1 MIQNDVELQ
10 CTQERIA
17 YFAKLVAQF
26 RTKVPPENFLAMSGG
41 YLAEIER
48 MNADV
53 LEYLRHH
60 ASEEVLAKAA

>member
-1 MIQNDVELQ
+1 MIQNDVELK

-17 YFAKLVAQF
+17 YFANLVAQF
-26 RTKVPPENFLAMSGG
+26 RTSVPPENFPAMSEG

-48 MNADV
+48 MNAEV

-60 ASEEVLAKAA
+60 ASETVTAEAA

>member
-26 RTKVPPENFLAMSGG
+26 RTSVSPENFPAMAGG
-41 YLAEIER
+41 YLAEIET
-48 MNADV
+48 MHAEV
-53 LEYLRHH
+53 LAYLRQH
-60 ASEEVLAKAA
+60 ASETALAEAA

>member
-17 YFAKLVAQF
+17 YFTKLVAQF
-26 RTKVPPENFLAMSGG
+26 RTSVDPANFSAMSGG

-48 MNADV
+48 MNAEV
-53 LEYLRHH
+53 MEYLRHH
-60 ASEEVLAKAA
+60 ASETALAEAA